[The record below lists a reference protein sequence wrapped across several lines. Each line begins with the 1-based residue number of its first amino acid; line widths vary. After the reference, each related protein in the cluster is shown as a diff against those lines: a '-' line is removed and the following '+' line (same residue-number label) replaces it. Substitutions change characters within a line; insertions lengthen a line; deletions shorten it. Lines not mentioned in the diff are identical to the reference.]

1 VEQGTDVQEQRDNGG
16 TADMNRE
23 SHPQTDGNFHKEDLS
38 GLDERK
44 GHYYTGSPG
53 SETSEPPGRSE
64 FENPADSPGGFAE
77 PMSGQDKLPS
87 EIEKSDANCRIMD
100 SVPVPMLLV
109 DRADSIVFAN
119 RAVEQITQDS
129 DYVGD
134 TSLSTLFPHGEE
146 RSMIASLIQKSFQK
160 GESLTREGF
169 LRTGGPLIWGRVH
182 VQPLELDEHELALV
196 IVENLT
202 AEKECLVACKTKK
215 LLSMFPTGVA
225 EFSLS
230 TPISHDLPDEKLLDG
245 ILNARIVD
253 GNNEFA
259 RIHGSSDIEDLV
271 GLRLR
276 DLSSLDKDSRDLY
289 LMWIRKF
296 LPTGSFEFEEM
307 VSGGKVRHIEK
318 TLIGEVV
325 NNLITSFWELTR
337 DVTERKL
344 SEQKL
349 RRSFDT
355 LKRTLNATVEALI
368 AVSEKRDPY
377 TAGHQRRVA
386 QLAFEIAAEMGLSDH
401 QCAGIH
407 VAASIHD
414 IGKIYVPAE
423 FLTKPGTI
431 SDAEHVIIRTHPNVG
446 YDILKSI
453 EFPWPVADVIL
464 QHHER
469 MDGTG
474 YPNGLKGE
482 ELLLESRILAV
493 SDVMEAMSS
502 HRPYRPSLGMTSAV
516 DELKTYRGKRYDPE
530 VVDACMAILDKGF
543 RFS

>member
-1 VEQGTDVQEQRDNGG
+1 
-16 TADMNRE
+16 
-23 SHPQTDGNFHKEDLS
+23 
-38 GLDERK
+38 
-44 GHYYTGSPG
+44 
-53 SETSEPPGRSE
+53 
-64 FENPADSPGGFAE
+64 
-77 PMSGQDKLPS
+77 
-87 EIEKSDANCRIMD
+87 
-100 SVPVPMLLV
+100 
-109 DRADSIVFAN
+109 
-119 RAVEQITQDS
+119 
-129 DYVGD
+129 
-134 TSLSTLFPHGEE
+134 
-146 RSMIASLIQKSFQK
+146 
-160 GESLTREGF
+160 
-169 LRTGGPLIWGRVH
+169 
-182 VQPLELDEHELALV
+182 
-196 IVENLT
+196 
-202 AEKECLVACKTKK
+202 
-215 LLSMFPTGVA
+215 
-225 EFSLS
+225 
-230 TPISHDLPDEKLLDG
+230 
-245 ILNARIVD
+245 
-253 GNNEFA
+253 
-259 RIHGSSDIEDLV
+259 
-271 GLRLR
+271 
-276 DLSSLDKDSRDLY
+276 
-289 LMWIRKF
+289 
-296 LPTGSFEFEEM
+296 
-307 VSGGKVRHIEK
+307 
-318 TLIGEVV
+318 
-325 NNLITSFWELTR
+325 
-337 DVTERKL
+337 
-344 SEQKL
+344 
-349 RRSFDT
+349 
-355 LKRTLNATVEALI
+355 LNATVEALI